1 MARQF
6 EIPIFYKSPV
16 ISRVKKAR
24 QMQDPRKRDLLPTV
38 LDFGPVR
45 FILARHF
52 GFCFGVENAVEI
64 AYKTLQAHAD
74 RRVFFLSEM
83 IHNPNVNWDLQDRG
97 VALNGLEERATALR
111 QEAWRAMRAPG
122 TRAKDL
128 APARRRATT
137 VIRWRP

>member
-6 EIPIFYKSPV
+6 DIPIFYTSPV

-38 LDFGPVR
+38 LDFGPIR

-52 GFCFGVENAVEI
+52 GFCFGVENAVDI
-64 AYKTLQAHAD
+64 AYRTLETHAE

-83 IHNPNVNWDLQDRG
+83 IHNPNVNWDLQERG
-97 VALNGLEERATALR
+97 VRFIFTSSG
-111 QEAWRAMRAPG
+111 
-122 TRAKDL
+122 
-128 APARRRATT
+128 
-137 VIRWRP
+137 

>member
-6 EIPIFYKSPV
+6 DIPIFYKSPV

-52 GFCFGVENAVEI
+52 GFCFGVENAVDI
-64 AYKTLQAHAD
+64 AYAGNRPSGGNIAPLLIHLVRGPQA
-74 RRVFFLSEM
+74 
-83 IHNPNVNWDLQDRG
+83 N
-97 VALNGLEERATALR
+97 LEEI
-111 QEAWRAMRAPG
+111 
-122 TRAKDL
+122 
-128 APARRRATT
+128 TT
-137 VIRWRP
+137 LIE